1 MKASLRNVSF
11 STALLAGLF
20 AGIIAAI
27 INVIFDMI
35 YRSAADIQNFK
46 IVNPLAIFI
55 ISPLFLTIAGI
66 IFYEFCHVFKR
77 GELIF
82 IILFIILTLI
92 EISGLGFRMTG
103 YKGLIGGIALIT
115 GLIAAFLV
123 PYLSEHPGIYKEM
136 DIDQ

>member
-46 IVNPLAIFI
+46 IVNPLA
-55 ISPLFLTIAGI
+55 
-66 IFYEFCHVFKR
+66 
-77 GELIF
+77 IF